1 MGRGWRHG
9 RHAGMA
15 VTQSYFVA
23 EPLEP
28 ANLDDC
34 RPLWGDGAAWRP
46 ADFERMFARV
56 RRWFERDRARGR
68 LLRDDRGRPRA
79 FGFSVFVSMAAADR
93 LVAATSPQL
102 GRQLL
107 EDEACE
113 VSVLGPREVAR
124 ANAAS
129 GLQLLVVNQGYDDAG
144 LRDDEWAALL
154 GQLIHAFLE
163 THLGFHVSRAIIET
177 FGRRGVAFV
186 AESWPGVTCA
196 DVTTIDGGRIPSA
209 RWTVTQAIAERQG
222 GGLLP
227 LFLYRPPSLG
237 LSHAE
242 RVVLAAA
249 LTCSTD
255 TAIAQ
260 TLRLPLAT
268 VKGRW
273 SRIFRRVASTPTGER
288 LSAGKAAD
296 RRGPQSRHILLEY
309 LRRNPWELTGY
320 DHSGRTAPEE

>member
-1 MGRGWRHG
+1 MP
-9 RHAGMA
+9 
-15 VTQSYFVA
+15 VTRSYFVA
-23 EPLEP
+23 EPIGP
-28 ANLDDC
+28 GNIDAC
-34 RPLWGDGAAWRP
+34 RLLWGDRAAWRP
-46 ADFERMFARV
+46 ADFERMLDRV
-56 RRWFERDRARGR
+56 RRWLERDRARGR
-68 LLRDDRGRPRA
+68 LLRDEHGRPRA
-79 FGFSVFVSMAAADR
+79 FGVSVFVSPAMADR
-93 LVAATSPQL
+93 LAATTSPQL

-107 EDEACE
+107 EHEASE
-113 VSVLGPREVAR
+113 ASVLGPREVAR
-124 ANAAS
+124 GNAGS
-129 GLQLLVVNQGYDDAG
+129 GLQLLVVSQGYDDSG
-144 LRDDEWAALL
+144 LGDDEWATLL
-154 GQLIHAFLE
+154 GQLIQAFLE
-163 THLGFHVSRAIIET
+163 THQGFRVSRAIIEA

-196 DVTTIDGGRIPSA
+196 DIITINGRRLPSA

-242 RVVLAAA
+242 RVVLTAA
-249 LTCSTD
+249 LTCGTD
-255 TAIAQ
+255 ATIAEALQ
-260 TLRLPLAT
+260 LPLAT

-273 SRIFRRVASTPTGER
+273 SRIFRRVASTPIGER

-320 DHSGRTAPEE
+320 DQVSTPRRS